1 MNESLAAILVPLLC
15 YLLGAVPF
23 GLLVARV
30 FGIEDI
36 RKLGSGNIGATNV
49 WRMAGAKAA
58 AWVFILDIGK
68 GMAAVLLGRFAYSYF
83 KMTSIS
89 TELLL
94 AVCGIAA
101 VVGHMFPVYLN
112 FKGGKGVN
120 TALGVLIT
128 LLPIQ
133 ALISFG
139 AFIITLA
146 LTRYVSLG
154 SIIASITLCVVLI
167 FQRFGLE
174 QPVSI
179 VYLVLASTLAI
190 LVIIAHRKN
199 ISRLINGTESRF
211 TFSTQSSGV
220 K

>member
-1 MNESLAAILVPLLC
+1 MSESLAGILVPLFC

-23 GLLVARV
+23 GLFVARV

-58 AWVFILDIGK
+58 VWVFIFDIGK
-68 GMAAVLLGRFAYSYF
+68 GVAAVLMGKFTFGFFGSPTMSL
-83 KMTSIS
+83 
-89 TELLL
+89 ELFL

-120 TALGVLIT
+120 TALGVLVT
-128 LLPIQ
+128 LLPTQ
-133 ALISFG
+133 SMISLG
-139 AFIITLA
+139 AFVITLA
-146 LTRYVSLG
+146 LSRYVSLG
-154 SIIASITLCVVLI
+154 SIIASLTLCVVLI
-167 FQRFGLE
+167 IERFGLGKTI
-174 QPVSI
+174 ST
-179 VYLVLASTLAI
+179 VYLILALTLAI

-199 ISRLINGTESRF
+199 IARLINGTESRF
-211 TFSTQSSGV
+211 TFSSQSSGV